1 LTPDSDR
8 TDGEDQF
15 GLTIQ
20 LQEFIRSGE
29 RATYCDCWRQSTDRC
44 RCRMGLVSAYGF
56 GIILG
61 VVSRFP
67 ERALVA

>member
-1 LTPDSDR
+1 
-8 TDGEDQF
+8 
-15 GLTIQ
+15 
-20 LQEFIRSGE
+20 
-29 RATYCDCWRQSTDRC
+29 
-44 RCRMGLVSAYGF
+44 MGLVSAYGF